1 MLGQFLVDPLS
12 LRYLQPLQNSN
23 FKFKQCLKPTDEG
36 YSEIKGTLFA
46 IFKIIRQKERH
57 YGILL
62 KSKSEE
68 LIYLFYYYR
77 LVERKSSSFK
87 LQTKLLR
94 KLKKLLK
101 LQAKP
106 KNFQQQGIK
115 LHMQVFLDWACCLR
129 CLDLVANT
137 KVKRK
142 TK

>member
-1 MLGQFLVDPLS
+1 MLGGLREEGPSLNTVFADYLTHADLTKYAVINPNSRKISISSANFAALNKKKNAEDTTVNPVNPVDS
-12 LRYLQPLQNSN
+12 
-23 FKFKQCLKPTDEG
+23 T
-36 YSEIKGTLFA
+36 
-46 IFKIIRQKERH
+46 
-57 YGILL
+57 
-62 KSKSEE
+62 
-68 LIYLFYYYR
+68 
-77 LVERKSSSFK
+77 VKSSSFK

>member
-1 MLGQFLVDPLS
+1 MDPLS

-68 LIYLFYYYR
+68 LFYLFYYYR
-77 LVERKSSSFK
+77 LVERKTSDDHYRKNEKIGKSLITSISIMSRRLLLNNCPSSW
-87 LQTKLLR
+87 
-94 KLKKLLK
+94 
-101 LQAKP
+101 
-106 KNFQQQGIK
+106 GIVRRI
-115 LHMQVFLDWACCLR
+115 L
-129 CLDLVANT
+129 
-137 KVKRK
+137 
-142 TK
+142 